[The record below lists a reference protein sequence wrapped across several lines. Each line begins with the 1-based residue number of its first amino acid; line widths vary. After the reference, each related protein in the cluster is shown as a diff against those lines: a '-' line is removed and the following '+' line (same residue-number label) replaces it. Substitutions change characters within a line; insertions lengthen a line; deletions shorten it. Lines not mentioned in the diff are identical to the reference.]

1 MVKYRSKLV
10 RGYGKAGGI
19 FNEKEGKW
27 LNLYLIISAIFSFL
41 FFVFAMGQA
50 NTDNPVIAIIG
61 LLGLLSIF
69 TTPML
74 FFVAITCSKL
84 SYGTPNFSFLSSI
97 ANQTKKEIEP
107 LEPLEGYE
115 DCSPQYQAY
124 MRKQIAKQRKK
135 EREKQIKLEGQELLI
150 SELKNKKFKTKKEKD
165 AYLKQLAKKRVD
177 QLNRKK
183 RKPTN

>member
-10 RGYGKAGGI
+10 RGYGKAGGL
-19 FNEKEGKW
+19 FNKKEGKW
-27 LNLYLIISAIFSFL
+27 LNLFLIISEIFSFL

-50 NTDNPVIAIIG
+50 NIDNPVIAIIG

-74 FFVAITCSKL
+74 FFVAITFSKL

-97 ANQTKKEIEP
+97 ANQTKKRDWTSRTIRR
-107 LEPLEGYE
+107 LWRLLTTISGLYE
-115 DCSPQYQAY
+115 RTNS
-124 MRKQIAKQRKK
+124 KKRKK

-165 AYLKQLAKKRVD
+165 AFLKQLAKKRVD